1 MTQQPLNQ
9 RLFMDL
15 MGECPVIPEVKNE
28 AWLNDLLSSDSQ
40 IAYILYGDICTIP
53 KIVSRVKAMGKYAI
67 VHVDLIDGLA
77 SKSIAADFIK
87 QYTEADGIISTK
99 PALIDRAN
107 QIGLFTVQRF
117 FMMDGIT
124 YANITRYVKQN
135 DPDVVELMPS
145 GLSKLIKYLVE
156 LISQPVVASGLTQDS
171 EDIIRALSAGAVGV
185 ATSNKELWQ
194 C

>member
-1 MTQQPLNQ
+1 MTPQPLNQ

-28 AWLNDLLSSDSQ
+28 AWLNDLPSSDSR

-53 KIVSRVKAMGKYAI
+53 RIDSRVIAMGKYAI
-67 VHVDLIDGLA
+67 VHVDLIYGLY
-77 SKSIAADFIK
+77 SKSISADFIK
-87 QYTEADGIISTK
+87 KYTDADGIISTK

-171 EDIIRALSAGAVGV
+171 EDIIRALSAGAIGV

>member
-1 MTQQPLNQ
+1 
-9 RLFMDL
+9 
-15 MGECPVIPEVKNE
+15 
-28 AWLNDLLSSDSQ
+28 
-40 IAYILYGDICTIP
+40 
-53 KIVSRVKAMGKYAI
+53 MGKYAI

-87 QYTEADGIISTK
+87 QYTDADGIISTK